1 MKKKLQD
8 ITVNTPVGILRAV
21 ESGDPNYPGIVLE
34 IVKDDGTIH
43 NCALLEANENKEVR
57 LLVWGDEN
65 KEDFTHK
72 FAFSHAVK
80 DDVIEKF
87 PFLKNEHF
95 WDCPSEGRI
104 RSACYTPATHTE
116 VGYLITRFISYDLVM
131 KAYHDCN
138 GNDSDFIAALSKM
151 AAFECIE
158 STDIHF
164 DEEVAELA
172 NTLRYLPDSQ
182 YWKIENTS
190 RGQSALALELFTVA
204 TNNSGPFRVGDEVYC
219 CVAEFH
225 TALLHSKPSLYTRV
239 SYIGRVSSVDVG
251 LNRLRISCNVAGSEE
266 YSSLGFYNFDEP
278 SADIGTRKLMA
289 YTIGEE
295 QAKEK
300 AEWLLTEL
308 RRAIA
313 EEYAQITE
321 IHTMALA
328 EPVKVNEAPAQ
339 WGPISSRWGDK
350 WILPLGNNRFC
361 AIALKKHEGLKTSC
375 GEQAYFTMAA
385 FIDMGVLLSTP
396 EKKSTLAESL
406 LEVPVFPGNTFPDG
420 EDAIDWLFGY
430 RLDEKAIKGI
440 AELVFELYLQSSDCI
455 ATNEDLKNKCKIIY
469 QSTRNDAMERAKK
482 FMNEGKWRGF
492 CALKTRKD

>member
-1 MKKKLQD
+1 
-8 ITVNTPVGILRAV
+8 
-21 ESGDPNYPGIVLE
+21 
-34 IVKDDGTIH
+34 
-43 NCALLEANENKEVR
+43 
-57 LLVWGDEN
+57 
-65 KEDFTHK
+65 
-72 FAFSHAVK
+72 
-80 DDVIEKF
+80 
-87 PFLKNEHF
+87 
-95 WDCPSEGRI
+95 
-104 RSACYTPATHTE
+104 
-116 VGYLITRFISYDLVM
+116 M

-182 YWKIENTS
+182 YWKIENS
-190 RGQSALALELFTVA
+190 SSGQSALALELFTVA

-219 CVAEFH
+219 CVAELH
-225 TALLHSKPSLYTRV
+225 TAL
-239 SYIGRVSSVDVG
+239 
-251 LNRLRISCNVAGSEE
+251 
-266 YSSLGFYNFDEP
+266 
-278 SADIGTRKLMA
+278 
-289 YTIGEE
+289 IGEE

-313 EEYAQITE
+313 EELAQISE
-321 IHTMALA
+321 VHAMASA
-328 EPVKVNEAPAQ
+328 EPVKVTEAPGQ
-339 WGPISSRWGDK
+339 WEQISKMKGDK

-361 AIALKKHEGLKTSC
+361 AVALKKGKGLKTSC
-375 GEQAYFTMAA
+375 GEQVYFTVAA
-385 FIDMGVLLSTP
+385 FIDMSALLSTP
-396 EKKSTLAESL
+396 EKKHSLAESL

-440 AELVFELYLQSSDCI
+440 AELVFELHLQASGCI
-455 ATNEDLKNKCKIIY
+455 ATNEDLKGKCEIIY
-469 QSTRNDAMERAKK
+469 QSTKDDAIARAKM